1 MGGASGRGMKRAAI
15 FGMLT
20 AAVVACSPQPAA
32 QATPTTSETTA
43 THPVTGLRIV
53 PLKVTTAAGKTY
65 DFKVE
70 MADTPAAQARGL
82 MFRTELGPFEG
93 MIFPSV
99 PPAPRSFWMKNTPLP
114 LDIIFVGTD
123 GRILN
128 IEPGVPYELQPVGS
142 YDRATSGV
150 LELASGRSAELGI
163 KPGDKVAW

>member
-1 MGGASGRGMKRAAI
+1 MGGGSGRGMKRMAL
-15 FGMLT
+15 FGVL
-20 AAVVACSPQPAA
+20 AAVLVACSPQPAA
-32 QATPTTSETTA
+32 QATPAASETAA
-43 THPVTGLRIV
+43 THPVSGLKIV

-70 MADTPAAQARGL
+70 MADSTAAQSRGL
-82 MFRTELGPFEG
+82 MFRTALGPFEG

-142 YDRATSGV
+142 TGATSGV
-150 LELASGRSAELGI
+150 LELAGGRSAELGI